1 MSWFA
6 PPQPIET
13 DVFGSLPET
22 FRDRRASAWSIA
34 NKGGQAI
41 DSFLEGPCL
50 APDGTLYVVD
60 IPFGRIFAID
70 PAGQWR
76 QVVAY
81 DGWPNGMKVA
91 PDGRLIVADYRC
103 GLLSIDPGSGAI
115 ETILGA
121 VNSEGFKG
129 LNDLQLLPDGSILF
143 TDQGQTGMQ
152 DPSGRLYRLW
162 PDGRL
167 DRIIGNAA
175 SPNGVAVSREGTHA
189 FLALTR
195 AAQIWRV
202 PLAPSAQAGK
212 TQVFAQLPGGLS
224 GPDGL
229 VVDGQG
235 RLIVCDPG
243 HGCAWVLSP
252 LGIPL
257 YRVISCAGRTVTNAV
272 LLPDGATLLLTE
284 SETGQILKARLPRA
298 VAPQSGL

>member
-13 DVFGSLPET
+13 EVYTSLPDT
-22 FRDRRASAWSIA
+22 FRDRRPSDWSIA
-34 NKGGQAI
+34 NKGGLAI

-50 APDGTLYVVD
+50 GPDGTLYVVD

-70 PAGQWR
+70 QSRQWHL
-76 QVVAY
+76 VAAY
-81 DGWPNGMKVA
+81 DGSPNGMKVG
-91 PDGRLIVADYRC
+91 PDGLLIVADYRR
-103 GLLSIDPGSGAI
+103 GLLSIDPANGVI
-115 ETILGA
+115 KTILGSI
-121 VNSEGFKG
+121 NSEGFKG
-129 LNDLQLLPDGSILF
+129 LNDLQLLPDGSTLF

-167 DRIIGNAA
+167 DRIIGNAP

-195 AAQIWRV
+195 AAQVWRV
-202 PLAPSAQAGK
+202 PLDPKAQAGK

-252 LGIPL
+252 LGVPL
-257 YRVISCAGRTVTNAV
+257 YRLVSCAGRTVTNAV
-272 LLPDGATLLLTE
+272 LLSDRGILLLTE
-284 SETGQILKARLPRA
+284 SETGQILQARLPEA
-298 VAPQSGL
+298 S

>member
-1 MSWFA
+1 MTWFA

-13 DVFGSLPET
+13 TVHARLPEV
-22 FRDRRASAWSIA
+22 FRVRQPNAWGDA
-34 NKGGQAI
+34 NKGGQAV

-50 APDGTLYVVD
+50 GPDGMLYVVD

-70 PAGQWR
+70 PAGQWHL
-76 QVVAY
+76 VIAY

-91 PDGRLIVADYRC
+91 SDGRLIVADYRR

-143 TDQGQTGMQ
+143 TDQGQTGMH

-162 PDGRL
+162 RDGRL
-167 DRIIGNAA
+167 DRIIANAP
-175 SPNGVAVSREGTHA
+175 SPNGVAVSREGSHV

-229 VVDGQG
+229 VVDGHG

-252 LGIPL
+252 LGVPL

-272 LLPDGATLLLTE
+272 LLTDGVTLLLTE
-284 SETGQILKARLPRA
+284 SETGQILQARLPGM
-298 VAPQSGL
+298 P